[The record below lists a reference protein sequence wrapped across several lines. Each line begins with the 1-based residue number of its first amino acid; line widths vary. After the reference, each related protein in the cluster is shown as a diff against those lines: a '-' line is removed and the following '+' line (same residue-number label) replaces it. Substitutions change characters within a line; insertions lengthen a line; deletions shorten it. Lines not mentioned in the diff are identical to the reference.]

1 MTKYTL
7 LISIAADCDSSP
19 DGINLK
25 VERSNTKIKAI
36 DISFYTLVIAC
47 FILGEYYH
55 LRYPDVL
62 LALGNVWIFL
72 DAALKLV
79 SGLLI
84 LYSLLKFKGFIKR
97 IRKSN
102 AGHYASER
110 LMAVHFCIFSL
121 FILANFGYCITY
133 TIGVL
138 NTDDWNNKL
147 SNDDASSYCRY
158 VITYDFFIG
167 LMIVTNWM
175 MICLFTYLSVKFSE
189 PIEDYRSSF
198 LLIF

>member
-1 MTKYTL
+1 M
-7 LISIAADCDSSP
+7 
-19 DGINLK
+19 
-25 VERSNTKIKAI
+25 
-36 DISFYTLVIAC
+36 IAC

-62 LALGNVWIFL
+62 LALGNVWIFF

-84 LYSLLKFKGFIKR
+84 LYSLLKFKGFVKR

-102 AGHYASER
+102 AGHYDSER
-110 LMAVHFCIFSL
+110 LMAVHFGIFSL